1 MERGVDTDTDGDKEA
16 QLLGY
21 ALSQEI
27 SGAGGLVIESQGVPM
42 GGTPGSVEDPD
53 YGQDYWLGEIA
64 NRSFNDPYGI
74 WENGPQI
81 FPTQRQ
87 GMEEVRRQEYSG
99 DEVQGRGVSAQPD
112 SREEGVGAPEK
123 AGMRDPEA
131 PGSEEGQGN
140 VNLHIWAERAWEKY
154 LKESKEKTK
163 EGPRVKEPG
172 CQMGKRDGRAS
183 PGDGDGSPA
192 KRDRRGRLSPT
203 WSELDRCFE
212 NGGLSE
218 GSDLDSVEQAPQYVE
233 DGDEVWVTEGGLR
246 TQGSRYCMRETGRQ
260 VVQGTY
266 SASPAGLEYE
276 DSRGGSAS
284 PTWSELD
291 RCFEEDSQ
299 EKGPDGNTQEA
310 QEMEGDIEESGRV
323 QSGLSDQRGLG
334 EATEVGGPRPRFI
347 EGLYQD
353 PDLREERIAEEE
365 GLTFEHTESGDVHMR
380 TFEGGT
386 TIPERYPPMSA
397 TTVDWS
403 ILYRAANAMIKDKG
417 PQRMMRGGE
426 PPQREPS
433 LQAPLRIRL
442 NKGRYSRKGN
452 SKRRGGKKGR
462 AGTNSSVIEALLG
475 EKVQGPEASPDRAGE
490 GSGVLDRAEEREG
503 EEEEEERAEEEDEET
518 TGGATLENE
527 ETTTRKREPKTR
539 SRRAVV
545 VIREGRIVP
554 EEDTPARGRR
564 ARKSRFL
571 PRRDEIITQEMAD
584 PNRTNSGYHAQ
595 EDLVASAR
603 TSGVFWC
610 NSRTRDRRQLPGTTK
625 KTLLD
630 RASNPSSPRERNLPE
645 EDSQDPS
652 EWSRV
657 SPLDIDPG

>member
-1 MERGVDTDTDGDKEA
+1 MEVD
-16 QLLGY
+16 
-21 ALSQEI
+21 
-27 SGAGGLVIESQGVPM
+27 V
-42 GGTPGSVEDPD
+42 
-53 YGQDYWLGEIA
+53 
-64 NRSFNDPYGI
+64 
-74 WENGPQI
+74 
-81 FPTQRQ
+81 
-87 GMEEVRRQEYSG
+87 
-99 DEVQGRGVSAQPD
+99 
-112 SREEGVGAPEK
+112 
-123 AGMRDPEA
+123 
-131 PGSEEGQGN
+131 
-140 VNLHIWAERAWEKY
+140 
-154 LKESKEKTK
+154 
-163 EGPRVKEPG
+163 
-172 CQMGKRDGRAS
+172 
-183 PGDGDGSPA
+183 
-192 KRDRRGRLSPT
+192 
-203 WSELDRCFE
+203 
-212 NGGLSE
+212 
-218 GSDLDSVEQAPQYVE
+218 
-233 DGDEVWVTEGGLR
+233 
-246 TQGSRYCMRETGRQ
+246 
-260 VVQGTY
+260 
-266 SASPAGLEYE
+266 
-276 DSRGGSAS
+276 
-284 PTWSELD
+284 
-291 RCFEEDSQ
+291 
-299 EKGPDGNTQEA
+299 
-310 QEMEGDIEESGRV
+310 EESGRV

-334 EATEVGGPRPRFI
+334 EAMEVGGPQPRFI

-403 ILYRAANAMIKDKG
+403 ILYRAANVMIKDKG
-417 PQRMMRGGE
+417 PQRKMRGGE

-433 LQAPLRIRL
+433 PQAPLRIRL

-462 AGTNSSVIEALLG
+462 AGINSSVIKAPLG
-475 EKVQGPEASPDRAGE
+475 EKVQGPKASPDRAGE

-503 EEEEEERAEEEDEET
+503 EEEEEERAEEEDAET

-571 PRRDEIITQEMAD
+571 PRRDEIITKEMAD

-630 RASNPSSPRERNLPE
+630 RASNPSSPRERNSPE